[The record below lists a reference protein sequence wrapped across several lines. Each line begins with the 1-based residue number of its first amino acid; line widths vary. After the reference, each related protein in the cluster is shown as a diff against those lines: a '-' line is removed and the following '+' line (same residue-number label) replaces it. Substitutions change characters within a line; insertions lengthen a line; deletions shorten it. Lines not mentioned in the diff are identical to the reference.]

1 MNRCTA
7 PKYSM
12 PAPLLGFF
20 AAEMLALLTPRL
32 SNHAINMLMP
42 PPYKAD
48 LACHN
53 PFVNKNTKATKQTST
68 S

>member
-20 AAEMLALLTPRL
+20 AAEMFALLTPRL
-32 SNHAINMLMP
+32 SNNAIKMLIP
-42 PPYKAD
+42 PPYNAE
-48 LACHN
+48 LACQN
-53 PFVNKNTKATKQTST
+53 PFVSKNTKATKQTST